1 MSTCKALSA
10 AVALSAALA
19 LTAVPASA
27 TTPPTTLASALAALT
42 AAQAQ
47 VRAAISDEA
56 TTSVATW
63 DAQMKAALAA
73 EALAEA
79 QLRPFLVPPAT
90 TDFGV
95 THSFV
100 YKTGVPYTVQLNPI
114 NGSSNGG
121 ASQGPCLAGSASEPE
136 PFRERSLLLHRRT
149 TSLPA
154 QRRSNQSGHK
164 EPSASEGRSVWIYP
178 GTELTVLASNGD
190 VYKTDFA
197 RSGSDYPVPGG
208 SSGDLDGPEWFVQ
221 TWGFFNIPTG
231 TTVVQIKWSNLDSNG
246 ETTTAVWN
254 V

>member
-121 ASQGPCLAGSASEPE
+121 ASQGPCLAGAPQNQN
-136 PFRERSLLLHRRT
+136 LLESGVCYYIAGPPPYPHSDVRINLVIKNPPHRRAAAYGFT
-149 TSLPA
+149 L
-154 QRRSNQSGHK
+154 
-164 EPSASEGRSVWIYP
+164 
-178 GTELTVLASNGD
+178 VLS
-190 VYKTDFA
+190 
-197 RSGSDYPVPGG
+197 
-208 SSGDLDGPEWFVQ
+208 
-221 TWGFFNIPTG
+221 
-231 TTVVQIKWSNLDSNG
+231 
-246 ETTTAVWN
+246 
-254 V
+254 